1 MFTRTRFIG
10 VPIGLKNLGDMNE
23 VGVHVADDGLV
34 AGRGDLW
41 PEGVRISGVE
51 TRGVAGIDISSVSG
65 LSSIGAGEECEKKW
79 CFFFVLTI
87 TLSLTHSLFRGVVFF
102 RTTLLVLKQIF
113 I

>member
-1 MFTRTRFIG
+1 MLTRTRFIG
-10 VPIGLKNLGDMNE
+10 VPIGLKNRGDMKE

-65 LSSIGAGEECEKKW
+65 LSSIEAGEECKEQMMFGLL
-79 CFFFVLTI
+79 FFLTI
-87 TLSLTHSLFRGVVFF
+87 TVSLP
-102 RTTLLVLKQIF
+102 I
-113 I
+113 